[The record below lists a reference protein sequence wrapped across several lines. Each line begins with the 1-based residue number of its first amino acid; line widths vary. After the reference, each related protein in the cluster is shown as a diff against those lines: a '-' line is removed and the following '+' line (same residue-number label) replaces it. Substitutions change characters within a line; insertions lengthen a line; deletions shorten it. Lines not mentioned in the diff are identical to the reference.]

1 MHILHALKEVLTFIT
16 SIFFL
21 IFFGAALFALG
32 YSVGYLPEY
41 MGEPY
46 FGVPFY
52 IAIPFPI
59 LLFSLY
65 SLGAYIWY
73 LILTLTIVSGTIAFL
88 YFDIF
93 PYYRDFVRKPFAY
106 RHNAFQYMVE
116 LFSLSIFMSILI
128 YTLASLMGGNPKVL
142 PVKNIPFYA
151 QMLELLHAAVYEEL
165 ITRVLFLGIPVFL
178 VYRLS
183 GKKISPFK
191 IFGGFR
197 NIGGIEATFIIISAA
212 IFGIAHTSAWGL
224 WKAIPAFIAGLAL
237 GFLFAK
243 YGIYASILLHFVNDY
258 IAIPIHSGPM
268 QLTFGILLFYF
279 IAVGA
284 VYTVSYAIHVYH
296 FFVPPKTKKVEEYAK
311 KRTAI
316 QQSTLPPPPWSTPWI
331 SIKCPNCGGT
341 EFQYIAPNKLRCVHC
356 GTIIDLSEYQ
366 EQQSQSESQE
376 NLP

>member
-1 MHILHALKEVLTFIT
+1 MSILHALKEILTFIT

-21 IFFGAALFALG
+21 ILFGAALFALG
-32 YSVGYLPEY
+32 YSVGYLPAY
-41 MGEPY
+41 IGEPY

-59 LLFSLY
+59 VIFSLY
-65 SLGAYIWY
+65 SLSAYIWY
-73 LILTLTIVSGTIAFL
+73 LLLAIIVVSGTIAFL

-93 PYYRDFVRKPFAY
+93 PYYKNFIKKPFAY
-106 RHNAFQYMVE
+106 RENGFQHMVE

-128 YTLASLMGGNPKVL
+128 YSLASLIGGNPQVL
-142 PVKNIPFYA
+142 PIKKMPLYA

-183 GKKISPFK
+183 GKNVSPFK
-191 IFGGFR
+191 IFGGFD
-197 NIGGIEATFIIISAA
+197 NIGGIEVAFIILSAA

-224 WKAIPAFIAGLAL
+224 WKAIPAFIGGLAL

-258 IAIPIHSGPM
+258 IAIPMHSGAL
-268 QLTFGILLFYF
+268 QLTLGLLMFYF

-284 VYTVSYAIHVYH
+284 IYTVSYSIKVYH
-296 FFVPPKTKKVEEYAK
+296 FFVPPKKKNIEPADTKTRVN
-311 KRTAI
+311 
-316 QQSTLPPPPWSTPWI
+316 LPPPPWSTPWVN
-331 SIKCPNCGGT
+331 IKCPNCGGQ
-341 EFQYIAPNKLRCVHC
+341 EFQYVAPNKLRCVHC

-366 EQQSQSESQE
+366 EQQNQSENQE
-376 NLP
+376 IRR